1 MDNKSRGEEK
11 TIWAKIIKKN
21 MVRVDGS
28 QSIYRLNN
36 KKNRSVE
43 IQLCTS
49 NVVAPPQRHGHLSK
63 IETPVGQRNVTLDVS
78 RTDFLIVNR
87 HPTVMKYKQYIPWNK
102 IVEIV
107 FRDA

>member
-1 MDNKSRGEEK
+1 MEKKSRGEEK
-11 TIWAKIIKKN
+11 TIWAKIIKEN

-28 QSIYRLNN
+28 QSIYRLND
-36 KKNRSVE
+36 KKNNSVE
-43 IQLCTS
+43 IQLC
-49 NVVAPPQRHGHLSK
+49 NRNLAAHPQRPGRPSK
-63 IETPVGQRNVTLDVS
+63 IEAPVGQRNVTLDVS
-78 RTDFLIVNR
+78 LADFLIVNR